1 MGLMESRGEAREAGD
16 CGGPPHR
23 VRLGSNG
30 FSTLTK
36 EGERS
41 PLTLHLPCLTNH
53 MTRTGQP
60 GLRQAR
66 RDHCLRTRP
75 STGLSAP
82 ARLGRG
88 AHLGDAIPH
97 LLLQRGPPALPAC
110 RFTDCGG
117 TQFCLKIKRC
127 RAPAWLSR
135 LGVRL
140 RLRIE
145 PRVGL
150 CADSSEPG
158 TYFRFC
164 VSLSLCPSPVHA
176 LSLPQK

>member
-1 MGLMESRGEAREAGD
+1 MQGRGRAREAGD
-16 CGGPPHR
+16 CGGQPHR

-30 FSTLTK
+30 FSTVPK
-36 EGERS
+36 GERS

-53 MTRTGQP
+53 MTHSGQP

-66 RDHCLRTRP
+66 PPPPHT
-75 STGLSAP
+75 SF
-82 ARLGRG
+82 RG

-97 LLLQRGPPALPAC
+97 LLLQCGPPALPAC

-117 TQFCLKIKRC
+117 THFCLKIERC
-127 RAPAWLSR
+127 RAPAWLSW

-140 RLRIE
+140 RLRVE

-158 TYFRFC
+158 TCFGFC
-164 VSLSLCPSPVHA
+164 VSLSLCPSSLPSLPSCA
-176 LSLPQK
+176 LSLSNINKH